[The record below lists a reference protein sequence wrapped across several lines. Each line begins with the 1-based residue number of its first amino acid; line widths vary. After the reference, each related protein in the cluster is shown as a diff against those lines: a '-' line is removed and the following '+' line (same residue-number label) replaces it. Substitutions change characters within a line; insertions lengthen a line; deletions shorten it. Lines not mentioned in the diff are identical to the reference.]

1 MPNLRRPTPASP
13 VNLAVDNQATA
24 EGMYW
29 CRVCQTHH
37 EKSFVHFPLLDEE
50 TKANTFIDR
59 LQELSNENVQTA
71 IRKNGDYAN
80 PEDPFANFRDCEAL
94 GVSIERGIL
103 VRTSDKM
110 RRVSNLLDKEPLV
123 TDESIADTLSDLA
136 NYALIL
142 RIYLESK

>member
-1 MPNLRRPTPASP
+1 MGTVYPIRELTQKEYTEWMSSIDEDGNPLPEPPKSKAHTF
-13 VNLAVDNQATA
+13 LA
-24 EGMYW
+24 
-29 CRVCQTHH
+29 
-37 EKSFVHFPLLDEE
+37 
-50 TKANTFIDR
+50 R
-59 LQELSNENVQTA
+59 LQELSDENVQTA

-103 VRTSDKM
+103 VRMSDKM